1 MVKQTQVTESSD
13 ARILELLRS
22 IMGDD
27 YPATDEGSGEA
38 VIEDVG
44 ESPVQAEPTRMYTA
58 HGHMCGRVVEL
69 TCGSDRC
76 EHKSY
81 VVAGTPR
88 NMGSRIPSRVSDEE
102 VHEVV
107 QVEAPVEAA
116 VEAKPQYKA
125 DPFAGVA
132 PQMKYACRE
141 IGCKFFSY
149 SLDKAKAHRDTK
161 AHKVAK
167 RQEA

>member
-27 YPATDEGSGEA
+27 YPATDEGSG
-38 VIEDVG
+38 V
-44 ESPVQAEPTRMYTA
+44 SPTPDAEPERMYTA

-88 NMGSRIPSRVSDEE
+88 NMGSRIPSRVSDGE
-102 VHEVV
+102 VHEAV
-107 QVEAPVEAA
+107 QVEAPVEAV
-116 VEAKPQYKA
+116 VEAKPQFKA
-125 DPFAGVA
+125 DPFAGIA

-141 IGCKFFSY
+141 VGCKFFSY

-161 AHKVAK
+161 VHKVAK

>member
-1 MVKQTQVTESSD
+1 MVKQTQVSEASD
-13 ARILELLRS
+13 SRILELLRS

-27 YPATDEGSGEA
+27 YPATDEGSG
-38 VIEDVG
+38 V
-44 ESPVQAEPTRMYTA
+44 SPTPDAEPERMYTA

-88 NMGSRIPSRVSDEE
+88 NMGSRIPSRVSDGE
-102 VHEVV
+102 VHEAV

-141 IGCKFFSY
+141 VDCKFFSY

>member
-27 YPATDEGSGEA
+27 YPATDEGSG
-38 VIEDVG
+38 V
-44 ESPVQAEPTRMYTA
+44 
-58 HGHMCGRVVEL
+58 
-69 TCGSDRC
+69 
-76 EHKSY
+76 HKSY

-107 QVEAPVEAA
+107 QVEAPVEAV
-116 VEAKPQYKA
+116 VEAKPKHKA

-132 PQMKYACRE
+132 PQMRYACRE
-141 IGCKFFSY
+141 VDCKFFSY

-161 AHKVAK
+161 AHKVAQ

>member
-1 MVKQTQVTESSD
+1 MGNTTPESSND
-13 ARILELLRS
+13 NILAMLRS
-22 IMGDD
+22 LMGDA
-27 YPATDEGSGEA
+27 YPATDEGSG
-38 VIEDVG
+38 V
-44 ESPVQAEPTRMYTA
+44 SPTPDAEPERMYTA

-88 NMGSRIPSRVSDEE
+88 NIGSRVPSRVSDEE

-132 PQMKYACRE
+132 PQMRYACRE

-149 SLDKAKAHRDTK
+149 SVDKAKAHRDTK
-161 AHKVAK
+161 AHKVAQRK
-167 RQEA
+167 EA

>member
-1 MVKQTQVTESSD
+1 MVKQTQVSEASD
-13 ARILELLRS
+13 SRILELLRS
-22 IMGDD
+22 IMGEDF
-27 YPATDEGSGEA
+27 PATDEGSG
-38 VIEDVG
+38 
-44 ESPVQAEPTRMYTA
+44 VQAEPERMYTA

-88 NMGSRIPSRVSDEE
+88 NMGSRVPSRVSDGE

-107 QVEAPVEAA
+107 TAKAPVEAA

-132 PQMKYACRE
+132 PQMRFACRE

-149 SLDKAKAHRDTK
+149 SIDKAKAHRDTK
-161 AHKVAK
+161 AHKVAQRK
-167 RQEA
+167 EA